1 MAETLGQSG
10 VGQTDVAQEA
20 AGLGDFASLWDFALR
35 VYAQPGV
42 EPACLALQ
50 DEQGADVC
58 LLLWCLWLERGGC
71 ELTAEGLQQAQGAI
85 APWVA
90 QAVLPLR
97 ALRRQLKAR
106 YGTADAEL
114 EQLRLGI
121 KQAELLAERQVLRQ
135 LAALN
140 GQWQRTAEVPAGT
153 NLRLYLGA
161 LGLAEAEQAGYLQC
175 LRWQAH

>member
-10 VGQTDVAQEA
+10 VMQADLEG
-20 AGLGDFASLWDFALR
+20 GDFASLWDFALG

-42 EPACLALQ
+42 AQACLALQ

-71 ELTAEGLQQAQGAI
+71 ELTAEGLQQAQAAI

-97 ALRRQLKAR
+97 ALRRQLKAH
-106 YGTADAEL
+106 YGTADIEL
-114 EQLRLGI
+114 EQVRQGI

-135 LAALN
+135 LAAL
-140 GQWQRTAEVPAGT
+140 GSQWPQGAAVPAGA
-153 NLRLYLGA
+153 NLRLYLGT
-161 LGLAEAEQAGYLQC
+161 LGVPEAQQLACLQR
-175 LRWQAH
+175 LRWQTH